1 MASNQKCKV
10 VYLFTQEETKSS
22 TKNEIIPQERER
34 KSIFFILFTALK
46 TVECLSMNK

>member
-1 MASNQKCKV
+1 MTSNQKCKV

-34 KSIFFILFTALK
+34 ERERAYFLFYL
-46 TVECLSMNK
+46 LL